1 MASLSAV
8 HHPELFESKDILDE
22 HHDEILRRA
31 VQNVLST
38 DVAELVYGQILDG
51 LPLADVYNGVIP
63 WMKDHSVNTLPHTEL
78 CPGSLE
84 KAREFRKE
92 FSFSD
97 LRFHLKV
104 MATQFP

>member
-1 MASLSAV
+1 MPSPSTV

-22 HHDEILRRA
+22 HHVEILKRA

-51 LPLADVYNGVIP
+51 LPLAEVYNGVFP
-63 WMKDHSVNTLPHTEL
+63 WMEDHPANTLPHKEL

-84 KAREFRKE
+84 KAREFRRE

-97 LRFHLKV
+97 LRFQLTV
-104 MATQFP
+104 MAALFP